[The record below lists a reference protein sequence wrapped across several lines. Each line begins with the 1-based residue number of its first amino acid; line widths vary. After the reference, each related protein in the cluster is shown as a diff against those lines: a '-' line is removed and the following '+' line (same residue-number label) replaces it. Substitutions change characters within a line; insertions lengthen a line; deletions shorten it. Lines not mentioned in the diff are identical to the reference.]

1 MTEENMTCEGTAL
14 PIGAN
19 KDNVEKLLEAIKRKS
34 GDEKGINATYGGA
47 QFASVKRALDTLGL
61 IKDYT
66 LTELG
71 RNIMYST
78 DETEKK
84 GAYLKAIMSYEPYEY
99 CLNYLAQ
106 SKCGK
111 EIKASDVKNYWG
123 KNNYGSSERNRED
136 AFPIFACFLELAGIG
151 ELIIGRRG
159 NESRINCSVEL
170 DKIINEYDI
179 NRKIRTE
186 ESQSESMLSVD
197 KGISHEPVV
206 EMPMTSKEIECDS
219 KFTSETHINSIK
231 QPIVNIN
238 VDMSD
243 WDIEKITA
251 FFKALYGDYTNE

>member
-1 MTEENMTCEGTAL
+1 MTEENMTCEGATL
-14 PIGAN
+14 PVGAN

-34 GDEKGINATYGGA
+34 GDEKGINATYSGA
-47 QFASVKRALDTLGL
+47 QFANVKRALETLGL

-66 LTELG
+66 LTDLG
-71 RNIMYST
+71 KNILYST
-78 DETEKK
+78 DEKEKE
-84 GAYLKAIMSYEPYEY
+84 AAFLKAIMSYEPYEY

-159 NESRINCSVEL
+159 NESRINCTIEL
-170 DKIINEYDI
+170 DKIINEFDT
-179 NRKIRTE
+179 NREFKMQQSQTE
-186 ESQSESMLSVD
+186 STLSVD
-197 KGISHEPVV
+197 KSNSHEPIVQ
-206 EMPMTSKEIECDS
+206 MTMTSNEIDYDP
-219 KFTSETHINSIK
+219 KFAPETYVNLKK

-243 WDIEKITA
+243 WNIEKITA
-251 FFKALYGDYTNE
+251 FFKALYGDYTND

>member
-1 MTEENMTCEGTAL
+1 MIEENLNCEGTAL

-19 KDNVEKLLEAIKRKS
+19 RDNVEKLLEAVKRKA

-47 QFASVKRALDTLGL
+47 QFANVKKALDTLGL
-61 IKDYT
+61 IKDYA
-66 LTELG
+66 LTEPG
-71 RNIMYST
+71 RSIIYST
-78 DETEKK
+78 DEEERKK
-84 GAYLKAIMSYEPYEY
+84 AYLNAVMSYKPYEY

-136 AFPIFACFLELAGIG
+136 AFAAFACFLELAGIG

-170 DKIINEYDI
+170 DKIIDEFDANRISNVEGSHSERLPVADMDNFTESAAEISVASSEAECEQNI
-179 NRKIRTE
+179 NPKIH
-186 ESQSESMLSVD
+186 VN
-197 KGISHEPVV
+197 
-206 EMPMTSKEIECDS
+206 SKQ
-219 KFTSETHINSIK
+219 

-243 WDIEKITA
+243 WNIEKIEA
-251 FFKALYGDYTNE
+251 FFKALYGDYANE